1 MRKNSDVGSQVRIH
15 GEADKKRLLEATKKF
30 MQAVEKSRKQNRRD
44 YEKQKFT
51 V

>member
-1 MRKNSDVGSQVRIH
+1 MNECKNGNAVVRIH
-15 GEADKKRLLEATKKF
+15 GEVNKERLLEATKKF
-30 MQAVEKSRKQNRRD
+30 MRAVEKSKKQNRRD